1 MNDRETARDDG
12 VSYKSLDLQSL
23 SAEHICCALS
33 GGKHEDGVAAK
44 KDWLAGQFA
53 EGLVFRK
60 ADVRGKVFIEYAPG
74 ETSWRPIHAPGYLVI
89 HCLWVSGR
97 FKDHGHG
104 HELLESCIADAA
116 GKAGVAVV
124 SKKTP
129 FLTEPSFY
137 ARHGFECV
145 DRTKSGYEL
154 LVYRTNGRTNAS
166 AADPTFC
173 APAKAETIGNRPGL
187 VVQAALQ
194 CPFVPRVLE
203 DLIAAGSARGLSV
216 EVDMLTT
223 RADIEHAGSPFGTF
237 GIFLNGDLIS
247 HELASRGGFDKL
259 LDKALKR

>member
-1 MNDRETARDDG
+1 MSKPEIARDDG
-12 VSYKSLDLQSL
+12 VAYKDLDSRSL

-33 GGKHEDGVAAK
+33 GGKHEDGVASK
-44 KDWLAGQFA
+44 KDWLAGRLA

-60 ADVRGKVFIEYAPG
+60 ADVRGKVFVEYMPG
-74 ETSWRPIHAPGYLVI
+74 ETSWRPIHAPDYLVI

-97 FKDHGHG
+97 FKDRGHG
-104 HELLESCIADAA
+104 RELLDSCIADAD

-154 LVYRTNGRTNAS
+154 LVYRTKGG
-166 AADPTFC
+166 ADPTFC
-173 APAKAETIGNRPGL
+173 APAKAESIGRRSGL

-194 CPFVPRVLE
+194 CPFIPRVVE
-203 DLIAAGSARGLSV
+203 DLAAAGSARGLPV

-223 RADIEHAGSPFGTF
+223 RADVERAGSPFGTF
-237 GIFLNGDLIS
+237 GIFLDGELIS
-247 HELASRGGFDKL
+247 HELASRAGFDKL
-259 LDKALKR
+259 LDRVLAR